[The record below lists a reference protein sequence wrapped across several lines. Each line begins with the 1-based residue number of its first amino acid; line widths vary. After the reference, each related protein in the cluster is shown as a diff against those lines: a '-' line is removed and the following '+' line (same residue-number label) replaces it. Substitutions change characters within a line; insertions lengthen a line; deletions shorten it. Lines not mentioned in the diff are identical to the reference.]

1 MVFLCEQYIFTTYAY
16 ILVFQK
22 SAAGEWVRADVIER
36 LIQQEVEAGDGVTL
50 LATKEWSARTP

>member
-1 MVFLCEQYIFTTYAY
+1 MVFLCEQYIFTTYAC

-22 SAAGEWVRADVIER
+22 SAAGEWVRADMIER
-36 LIQQEVEAGDGVTL
+36 LVQHKVEAGDGVTL